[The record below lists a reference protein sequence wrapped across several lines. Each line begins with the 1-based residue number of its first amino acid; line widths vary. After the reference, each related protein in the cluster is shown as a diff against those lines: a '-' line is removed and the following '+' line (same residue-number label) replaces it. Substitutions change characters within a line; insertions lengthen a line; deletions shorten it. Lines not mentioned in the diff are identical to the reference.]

1 MMGPTATAES
11 ADAALVSRSL
21 REPEVFAEIF
31 DRHAPALHRFASRRL
46 GDEAADDVV
55 SETFLTAFQHRRR
68 YNAEYDSARPW
79 LYGIATNVIRRRR
92 RTELSH
98 YQATMLDGAR
108 PAPARLVEDG
118 VTTLAVNRPLVSAIA
133 GLKAGDRDVL
143 LLVAWAEF
151 TYEETARALSIPV
164 GTVRSRLNRA
174 RTQVREALEA
184 NHG

>member
-1 MMGPTATAES
+1 MEGSTATADS
-11 ADAALVSRSL
+11 ADANLISRSL
-21 REPEVFAEIF
+21 REPDAFGEIF
-31 DRHAPALHRFASRRL
+31 DRYAPALHRFAARRL

-55 SETFLTAFQHRRR
+55 SETFLNAFQHRRR
-68 YNAEYDSARPW
+68 YNAEYGTARPW

-92 RTELSH
+92 RTEVSH
-98 YQATMLDGAR
+98 YQASLRDGAR
-108 PAPARLVEDG
+108 PLPAGLVEDG

-151 TYEETARALSIPV
+151 TYEETAAALSIPV

-184 NHG
+184 GHG